1 MQLHS
6 SNLIQLCKLPISL
19 TDAFFRSAFE
29 VSENFIKI
37 KKTIYIIYLLNQ
49 IPYSIMIKCTKYL
62 TKAQE
67 SKYWISHWEIQPLIV
82 TSQFLRYKRDAY
94 NVAESLEKKNMKE
107 SVDDKA
113 TGLQRTA
120 FQKKR
125 NVWTTDFTYFR
136 KYPIRNVW
144 ENGHPS
150 NKANIFEK

>member
-6 SNLIQLCKLPISL
+6 SNLIQSCKLPISL

-62 TKAQE
+62 TQAQE

-94 NVAESLEKKNMKE
+94 NVAESLEKKKTWRNRLMTKQQTCSVQLSKNKE
-107 SVDDKA
+107 
-113 TGLQRTA
+113 TYEQRIL
-120 FQKKR
+120 
-125 NVWTTDFTYFR
+125 
-136 KYPIRNVW
+136 PIF
-144 ENGHPS
+144 GS
-150 NKANIFEK
+150 TQ

>member
-1 MQLHS
+1 MQRHS
-6 SNLIQLCKLPISL
+6 SNLIQLWELPISL

-94 NVAESLEKKNMKE
+94 NVAESLEKKKKHEGIDWWQSNSLAACSFPK
-107 SVDDKA
+107 K
-113 TGLQRTA
+113 
-120 FQKKR
+120 KKR
-125 NVWTTDFTYFR
+125 MNNRFYLFSEV
-136 KYPIRNVW
+136 P
-144 ENGHPS
+144 
-150 NKANIFEK
+150 NKKRLGKRASFK

>member
-107 SVDDKA
+107 TIDDKA

-120 FQKKR
+120 FQKKKKR
-125 NVWTTDFTYFR
+125 MN
-136 KYPIRNVW
+136 
-144 ENGHPS
+144 NGFYLFSEVP
-150 NKANIFEK
+150 NKKCLGKRTSFK

>member
-37 KKTIYIIYLLNQ
+37 KKTIYTIYLLNQ

-82 TSQFLRYKRDAY
+82 TPQFLRYKRNAC
-94 NVAESLEKKNMKE
+94 NVAEKKHEGIHLWQSKRLAAY
-107 SVDDKA
+107 S
-113 TGLQRTA
+113 
-120 FQKKR
+120 FPKKR
-125 NVWTTDFTYFR
+125 NL
-136 KYPIRNVW
+136 
-144 ENGHPS
+144 S
-150 NKANIFEK
+150 NYKQRILSIFGSTQ

>member
-6 SNLIQLCKLPISL
+6 SNLIQLRKLPISL

-94 NVAESLEKKNMKE
+94 NVAESLEKKKTWRKRLMTKQQTCSVQLSKNKE
-107 SVDDKA
+107 
-113 TGLQRTA
+113 TYEQRIL
-120 FQKKR
+120 
-125 NVWTTDFTYFR
+125 
-136 KYPIRNVW
+136 PIF
-144 ENGHPS
+144 GS
-150 NKANIFEK
+150 TQ

>member
-94 NVAESLEKKNMKE
+94 NVAESLEKKKTWRNRLMTKQQTCSVQLSKNKE
-107 SVDDKA
+107 
-113 TGLQRTA
+113 TYEQRIL
-120 FQKKR
+120 
-125 NVWTTDFTYFR
+125 
-136 KYPIRNVW
+136 PIF
-144 ENGHPS
+144 GS
-150 NKANIFEK
+150 TQ